1 MLTIS
6 AAAQELALE
15 RPAVDVE
22 TDRAQQIALRHRGD
36 GTGDFRGRPEQ
47 IVDQRIDRGFH
58 LTPGAIGQPEADTLA
73 GPAFTAHHLTNPF
86 ELLGHAL
93 VGSDD
98 LVKGVGDLAHDADA
112 VAGHAHREITDPHG
126 LEGMKQF
133 GEAVGVAVEA
143 EVCVALRQGGGGR
156 RAVGVGRCDDFIG
169 GLHSYLQTPSWGAH
183 GQ

>member
-1 MLTIS
+1 MRSLAATIS
-6 AAAQELALE
+6 LK
-15 RPAVDVE
+15 VS
-22 TDRAQQIALRHRGD
+22 
-36 GTGDFRGRPEQ
+36 
-47 IVDQRIDRGFH
+47 
-58 LTPGAIGQPEADTLA
+58 AILPMMPTSVAGQP
-73 GPAFTAHHLTNPF
+73 
-86 ELLGHAL
+86 
-93 VGSDD
+93 
-98 LVKGVGDLAHDADA
+98 
-112 VAGHAHREITDPHG
+112 HREITDPHG